1 MDGKVD
7 IVAFISRYEGKGK
20 TLMYDVTKI
29 VSALKGKRGD
39 HRAFRLAENLC
50 MNLILSL
57 RDPFQV
63 KKEGKVDIIISE
75 LQFFVLLLY
84 LTKKLMSPTLLF

>member
-1 MDGKVD
+1 
-7 IVAFISRYEGKGK
+7 
-20 TLMYDVTKI
+20 MYDVTKI

-63 KKEGKVDIIISE
+63 KKEGKVDIIISK
-75 LQFFVLLLY
+75 LQLFFCCCFNQKVNVSVFTILG
-84 LTKKLMSPTLLF
+84 SN

>member
-1 MDGKVD
+1 
-7 IVAFISRYEGKGK
+7 
-20 TLMYDVTKI
+20 MYDVTKI

-57 RDPFQV
+57 KDPFQV
-63 KKEGKVDIIISE
+63 KKEGKVDIIIPK
-75 LQFFVLLLY
+75 LQIFFSVAILNLKFDVCLY
-84 LTKKLMSPTLLF
+84 FF

>member
-1 MDGKVD
+1 
-7 IVAFISRYEGKGK
+7 
-20 TLMYDVTKI
+20 MYDVTKI

-63 KKEGKVDIIISE
+63 KKEGKVDIIVSK
-75 LQFFVLLLY
+75 LQLFVLLLY
-84 LTKKLMSPTLLF
+84 WTKKLMSLSLPF